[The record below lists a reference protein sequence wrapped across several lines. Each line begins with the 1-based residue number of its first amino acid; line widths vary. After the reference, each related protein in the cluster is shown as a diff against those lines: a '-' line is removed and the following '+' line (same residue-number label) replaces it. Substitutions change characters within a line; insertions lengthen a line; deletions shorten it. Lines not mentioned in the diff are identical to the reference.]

1 MNAILYRS
9 RQALALLVLGASSLM
24 GQHGDKPAS
33 AVVALG
39 PASVQVEAPEGC
51 EHCGMNRI
59 RFSRSRMLVKYS
71 DASQAGTCSIRCL
84 VVDLNAKGPKTVSA
98 LLVGDYGVE
107 GNPLINAQTAA
118 WVIGG
123 NLRGV
128 MTPVAKWA
136 FATKASAEA
145 FIALNG
151 GRLATYAE
159 AEAAAREDF
168 KGKR

>member
-1 MNAILYRS
+1 MSGTHPRTLPV
-9 RQALALLVLGASSLM
+9 LTLLLLGASSLL
-24 GQHGDKPAS
+24 GQPVAKAASPAA
-33 AVVALG
+33 AVE
-39 PASVQVEAPEGC
+39 VEAPEGC

-59 RFSRSRMLVKYS
+59 RFARSRMLVKYS

-84 VVDLNAKGPKTVSA
+84 VVDLDAKGKKTVAA
-98 LLVGDYGVE
+98 LLVGDYGVA
-107 GNPLINAQTAA
+107 GHPLINAQTAT
-118 WVIGG
+118 WVVGG
-123 NLRGV
+123 SLRGV

-136 FATKASAEA
+136 FATKAAAEA

-159 AEAAAREDF
+159 AEAAAREDL